1 MPAPI
6 AMNNASGP
14 QPVISPSQAQFFGL
28 LVDWQRRHGRSGLP
42 WQGTQDPYRV
52 WLSEVMLQQT
62 QVVTVLDYYPRFL
75 ERFPDVRALA
85 AAEQEEVLALWSGLG
100 YYSRARN
107 LHRCAQ
113 VVVQQWGGAFPGS
126 AEQLQTLPGIG
137 RSTAAAI
144 AAFCFGERI
153 SILDG
158 NVKRVLSRLLG
169 FEGDLAVPAQERR
182 LWALAQELLPAD
194 PGHAGMVAWTQ
205 GLMDLGSSL
214 CARSRPDCAAC
225 PGAAIC
231 QASLQQRTADFP
243 VRTRKLKR
251 STVEWWWLLLRRA
264 DGAVWLE
271 RRPETGIWAGLYC
284 LPTHGSRLEAL
295 APFGGELALRHEHE
309 ALRHVLTHRDLVLRP
324 LEVDWRAVSNE
335 GRGSPAAQ
343 PGLWVASRAE
353 LGIGLPAPLR
363 SLLERLLPA

>member
-1 MPAPI
+1 MS
-6 AMNNASGP
+6 NASDLRPASSAAPG
-14 QPVISPSQAQFFGL
+14 QFFAR
-28 LVDWQRRHGRSGLP
+28 LVDWQRRHGRHGLP
-42 WQGTQDPYRV
+42 WQGTRDPYRI

-62 QVVTVLDYYPRFL
+62 QVATVLAYYPRFL
-75 ERFPDVRALA
+75 QRFPDVQALA
-85 AAEQEEVLALWSGLG
+85 AAPQEEVLALWSGLG

-113 VVVQQWGGAFPGS
+113 AVVEQWGGAFPAS

-158 NVKRVLSRLLG
+158 NVKRVLSRLLA

-182 LWALAQELLPAD
+182 LWALAQDLLPAAPD
-194 PGHAGMVAWTQ
+194 HDEMVAWTQ
-205 GLMDLGSSL
+205 GLMDLGAGL

-225 PGAAIC
+225 PGEPLC
-231 QASLQQRTADFP
+231 LASQQQRTAEFP

-251 STVEWWWLLLRRA
+251 STVEWWWLLLRRD
-264 DGAVWLE
+264 DGAIWLE
-271 RRPETGIWAGLYC
+271 RRPDEGIWAGLYC
-284 LPTHGSRLEAL
+284 LPTHGSRVEAL
-295 APFGGELALRHEHE
+295 AAFGGEAALRQEHE
-309 ALRHVLTHRDLVLRP
+309 ALRHALTHRDLVLRP
-324 LEVDWRAVSNE
+324 LEIVWRAAVDDRSGATVAPSGIWV
-335 GRGSPAAQ
+335 GRQSD
-343 PGLWVASRAE
+343 